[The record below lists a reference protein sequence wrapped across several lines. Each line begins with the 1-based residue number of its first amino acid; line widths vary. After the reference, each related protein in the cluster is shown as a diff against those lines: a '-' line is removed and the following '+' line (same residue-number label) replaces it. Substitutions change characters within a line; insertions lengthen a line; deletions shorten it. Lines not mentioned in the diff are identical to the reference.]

1 MKIIPTLEHEERL
14 WNEGFRFIGGIDEA
28 GRGCWAGP
36 VVAAVVI
43 LPKDHEQ
50 ISGITDSKLISEKK
64 RNELYELITSFALD
78 FGVGIISHRIVD
90 QVGILNATKLAAKEA
105 VSMTKNTPDYLLTDA
120 LDLRKQIDIKQELF
134 VKGDQ
139 KIYTISCA
147 SIVAKV
153 TRDNLMRN
161 LSGEYKK
168 YQFNLHKGY
177 GTALHTKLLDEYG
190 ICDIHRKSY
199 KPIKKYL

>member
-147 SIVAKV
+147 SIIAKV